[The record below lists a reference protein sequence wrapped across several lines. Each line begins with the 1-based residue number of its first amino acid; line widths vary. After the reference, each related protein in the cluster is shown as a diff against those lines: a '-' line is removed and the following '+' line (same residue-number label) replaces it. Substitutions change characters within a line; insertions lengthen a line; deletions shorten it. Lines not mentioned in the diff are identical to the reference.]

1 MPNPL
6 LKVEGLKK
14 YFPIKSGIFQ
24 RTKQYL
30 RAVDDI
36 SFDVNEQETF
46 ALVGES
52 GCGKSTTGRSILRIL
67 EPSDG
72 QVMFNGENILGY
84 SSEKMRQM
92 RKDMQLIFQDPYS
105 SLNPRMTVKQLV
117 LEPLKTHH
125 SYNRK
130 EAEEKVNDILE
141 KVGLSKEHR
150 DRYPHQFSGGQRQ
163 RISIARALVLR
174 PKLVIADEPVSAL
187 DVSIQSQILN
197 LLMKLQDEFKLT
209 YIFISHD
216 LNVVRH
222 VSDRVGVMY
231 LGKMVEMTTTQELY
245 ENPLHPYT
253 QALLSAVPVRDPLEK
268 KERIIL
274 KGDVPSPINPPQ
286 GCPFHMR
293 CPKVEEVCKTK
304 KPIYKQ
310 VSQDHWVACHLY

>member
-1 MPNPL
+1 MPNTL

-14 YFPIKSGIFQ
+14 YFPIKSGVFKQ
-24 RTKQYL
+24 TKQYL
-30 RAVDDI
+30 RAVDDV
-36 SFDVNEQETF
+36 SFEVNEQETF

-72 QVMFNGENILGY
+72 QVMFNGENILEY
-84 SSEKMRQM
+84 SNDKMRKM

-117 LEPLKTHH
+117 LEPLQTHY
-125 SYNRK
+125 SYHRK

-163 RISIARALVLR
+163 RISIARALVLQ

-197 LLMKLQDEFKLT
+197 LLMELQDEFKLT
-209 YIFISHD
+209 YLFISHD

-231 LGKMVEMTTTQELY
+231 LGKLVEMATTKKLY
-245 ENPLHPYT
+245 EEPLHPYT

-274 KGDVPSPINPPQ
+274 RGDVPSPINPPP
-286 GCPFHMR
+286 GCPFHQR
-293 CPKVEEVCKTK
+293 CPKAEDVCKTK
-304 KPIYKQ
+304 KPIYKK
-310 VSQDHWVACHLY
+310 VGSDHWVACHLY

>member
-14 YFPIKSGIFQ
+14 YFPVKSGVFQ

-52 GCGKSTTGRSILRIL
+52 GCGKSTTGRSILRIS

-84 SSEKMRQM
+84 SNEKMRQM

-117 LEPLKTHH
+117 LEPLQTHYT
-125 SYNRK
+125 YNRK
-130 EAEEKVNDILE
+130 EAEEKVDHILE
-141 KVGLSKEHR
+141 KVGLSKEHK

-163 RISIARALVLR
+163 RISIARALVLQ
-174 PKLVIADEPVSAL
+174 PKLVVADEPVSAL

-197 LLMKLQDEFKLT
+197 LLMDLQNEFKLT

-231 LGKMVEMTTTQELY
+231 LGKIVELTTTKKLFE
-245 ENPLHPYT
+245 EPMHPYT

-274 KGDVPSPINPPQ
+274 KGDVPSPINPPE
-286 GCPFHMR
+286 GCPFHLR

-310 VSQDHWVACHLY
+310 VDHDHWVACHLY

>member
-1 MPNPL
+1 MPNKL

-14 YFPIKSGIFQ
+14 YFPIKSGVFQ

-30 RAVDDI
+30 RAVDDV
-36 SFDVNEQETF
+36 SFEVNKQETF

-84 SSEKMRQM
+84 SKERLRQT

-117 LEPLKTHH
+117 LEPLVTHY

-130 EAEEKVNDILE
+130 EAEEKVNSILE
-141 KVGLSKEHR
+141 KVGLSKDHK

-163 RISIARALVLR
+163 RISIARALVLQ

-197 LLMKLQDEFKLT
+197 LLMELQDEFKLT
-209 YIFISHD
+209 YVFISHD

-231 LGKMVEMTTTQELY
+231 LGKMVEMTTTKELY
-245 ENPLHPYT
+245 EHPLHPYT

-286 GCPFHMR
+286 GCPFHQR
-293 CPKVEEVCKTK
+293 CPKMEDVCKTK

-310 VSQDHWVACHLY
+310 VGHDHWVACHLY